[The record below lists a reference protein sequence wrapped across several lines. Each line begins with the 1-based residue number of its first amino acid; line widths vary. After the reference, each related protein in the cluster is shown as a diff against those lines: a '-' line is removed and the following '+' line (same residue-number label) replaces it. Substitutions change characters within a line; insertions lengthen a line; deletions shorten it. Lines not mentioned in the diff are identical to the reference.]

1 MRITQFFEKNR
12 TLFIVLLIVVG
23 AYFVFN
29 TPVRTAQYS
38 LAGNE
43 MAYDRSAGGISSKN
57 FASSMGDTGAYY
69 PEEQRKIEKIANAQ
83 LEIEPKN
90 YESAKLTLEGIATKY
105 NGYYT
110 AKNEYKQTYGEKEYR
125 TYTLTFKVP
134 VKDFELAIAD
144 LKTAADL
151 KSLSI
156 NANDMTTQY
165 YDTKAYLDNYK
176 KEKTKLE
183 ELYDKADKIEDII
196 KINERLSQVQS
207 QIDSY
212 QMQLNNIAR
221 VTDYSTIYVTLSEE
235 REVIEGFYEMTGL
248 RALWRNVVMS
258 FDNVFVVIS
267 NIIGFVVVIGIV
279 WVGYKAVKKIKKK

>member
-1 MRITQFFEKNR
+1 MGITQFFEKNK

-43 MAYDRSAGGISSKN
+43 MAYDRSAGGISSKSY
-57 FASSMGDTGAYY
+57 APSMGDTGAYY
-69 PEEQRKIEKIANAQ
+69 PEEQRKLEKTASAQ
-83 LEIEPKN
+83 LEIEQKN
-90 YESAKLTLEGIATKY
+90 YESAKLTLDGIATKY

-125 TYTLTFKVP
+125 TYILTFKVP

-156 NANDMTTQY
+156 NSDDMTTQY

-212 QMQLNNIAR
+212 QMQLNNIER

-248 RALWRNVVMS
+248 RALWRNIVMS
-258 FDNVFVVIS
+258 FDNVFVFIS
-267 NIIGFVVVIGIV
+267 NIIGFVVVVGII
-279 WVGYKAVKKIKKK
+279 WIGYKAVKKIKKK